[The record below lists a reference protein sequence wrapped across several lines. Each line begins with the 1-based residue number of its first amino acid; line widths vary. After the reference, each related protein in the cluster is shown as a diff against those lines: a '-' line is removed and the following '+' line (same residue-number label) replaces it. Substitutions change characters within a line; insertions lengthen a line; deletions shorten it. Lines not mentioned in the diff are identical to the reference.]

1 MAKSDLILER
11 LAELHPRKID
21 LSLDRMHRILA
32 RLGNPE
38 KKLPPVVHIA
48 GTNGKGS
55 TAAYLRA
62 MHEAAGYRVHV
73 YTSPHLVRFHER
85 VRLADPAAGSAYVP
99 EAELAAALEEC
110 EQANGG
116 DPITIFEITTAA
128 AFLIFSRHS
137 ADILLLEVGLG
148 GRLDATNVVDTPVAT
163 VITPI
168 SMDHAAYL
176 GETIELIAAE
186 KAGIIKPNVP
196 CIVARQPREVE
207 KVIERAAARLRAPL
221 SISGQDWHAGEERGR
236 LVYED
241 EGGLMDLPLP
251 RLLGRHQFENAGTA
265 IATLRHLPTR
275 VDEAAVASGLQ
286 SVEWPARLQPITQGP
301 IVDLAPPGAEIWLD
315 GGHNPAAGEVLGA
328 ALAELEDRNP
338 RPLYLVA
345 GMLTSKDA
353 SGFFQPF
360 EGLAREVVTVPIPDV
375 EASFDPAVLA
385 EDAANAGLTARVAAS
400 VEEALQSLPRG
411 EAARILI
418 CGSLYLAGHVL
429 KIQETVPQ

>member
-1 MAKSDLILER
+1 MSKSDLILER
-11 LAELHPRKID
+11 LAALHPRKID

-32 RLGNPE
+32 KLGNPE
-38 KKLPPVVHIA
+38 RKLAPVVHIA

-62 MHEAAGYRVHV
+62 MHEAAGHRVQV

-85 VRLADPAAGSAYVP
+85 VRLAGEDGGSTFVS

-116 DPITIFEITTAA
+116 EPITIFEITTAA
-128 AFLIFSRHS
+128 AFLIFSRHA
-137 ADILLLEVGLG
+137 ADVLLLEVGLG
-148 GRLDATNVVDTPVAT
+148 GRLDATNVVDSPVAT

-186 KAGIIKPNVP
+186 KAGIIKTGVP
-196 CIVARQPREVE
+196 CVVARQPRAVE
-207 KVIERAAARLRAPL
+207 AVIERAAARLAAPL

-236 LVYED
+236 LVYQD
-241 EGGLMDLPLP
+241 ERGLMDLPLP
-251 RLLGRHQFENAGTA
+251 RLVGRHQFENAGAA
-265 IATLRHLPTR
+265 IATLRFLPFAI
-275 VDEAAVASGLQ
+275 DEKAVAAGLQ
-286 SVEWPARLQPITQGP
+286 SVEWPARLQPITSGP
-301 IVDLAPPGAEIWLD
+301 IAEAAPPGAEIWLD
-315 GGHNPAAGEVLGA
+315 GGHNPAAGEVLA
-328 ALAELEDRNP
+328 AAVAELEDRNQ
-338 RPLYLVA
+338 RPLYLVS

-353 SGFFQPF
+353 SGFFAPF
-360 EGLAREVVTVPIPDV
+360 QGLAREVVAVPIPDV
-375 EASFDPAVLA
+375 EASFDPSDLA
-385 EDAANAGLTARVAAS
+385 RDAARAGLSARIAAS

-411 EAARILI
+411 EPARILI

>member
-1 MAKSDLILER
+1 MSKSDLILER
-11 LAELHPRKID
+11 LAALHPRKID

-32 RLGNPE
+32 KLGNPE
-38 KKLPPVVHIA
+38 RKLAPVVHIA

-62 MHEAAGYRVHV
+62 MHEAAGHRVQV

-85 VRLADPAAGSAYVP
+85 VRLAGEDGGSTFVS

-116 DPITIFEITTAA
+116 EPITIFEITTAA
-128 AFLIFSRHS
+128 AFLIFSRHA
-137 ADILLLEVGLG
+137 ADVLLLEVGLG
-148 GRLDATNVVDTPVAT
+148 GRLDATNVVDSPVAT

-186 KAGIIKPNVP
+186 KAGIIKKGVP
-196 CIVARQPREVE
+196 CVVARQPRAVE
-207 KVIERAAARLRAPL
+207 AVIERAAARLAAPL

-236 LVYED
+236 LVYQD
-241 EGGLMDLPLP
+241 ERGLMDLPLP
-251 RLLGRHQFENAGTA
+251 RLVGRHQFENAGAA
-265 IATLRHLPTR
+265 IATLRFLPFAI
-275 VDEAAVASGLQ
+275 DETAVAAGLQ
-286 SVEWPARLQPITQGP
+286 SVEWPARLQPITSGP
-301 IVDLAPPGAEIWLD
+301 IAEAAPPGAEIWLD
-315 GGHNPAAGEVLGA
+315 GGHNPAAGEVLA
-328 ALAELEDRNP
+328 AAVAELEDRNQ
-338 RPLYLVA
+338 RPLYLVS

-353 SGFFQPF
+353 SGFFAPF
-360 EGLAREVVTVPIPDV
+360 QGLAREVVAVPIPDV
-375 EASFDPAVLA
+375 EASFDPSDLA
-385 EDAANAGLTARVAAS
+385 RDAARAGLSARIAAS

-411 EAARILI
+411 EPARILI